1 MLPLHAVEIL
11 EYLDWKGRS
20 PYAEWFESLSAQAAA
35 KVAVAIVRL
44 GLGNFSN
51 VKGVGGG
58 VLRVPRQLRP
68 RLPGLSRE
76 GRRAF
81 DHPARWWNQETAAER
96 H

>member
-1 MLPLHAVEIL
+1 MLPLYAAEIL

-35 KVAVAIVRL
+35 KVVVAIVTGAGQLLQCEGSWRSL
-44 GLGNFSN
+44 P
-51 VKGVGGG
+51 
-58 VLRVPRQLRP
+58 VPRQLR
-68 RLPGLSRE
+68 RRFPGLSRE

-81 DHPARWWNQETAAER
+81 GHPARWWNQETAAEG